1 MRIITATG
9 AAVAVVCA
17 LTASLAGQSADF
29 SPERVKAH
37 VTFLADDL
45 LEGREPGTR
54 GHELAARYIASH
66 FAQLGITPGAKGN
79 SYYQPVELVEI
90 SRVGTPTLTLKGPR
104 GSDSLR
110 HGVDVLVSGSASGG
124 TVRASGEVVFV
135 GFGVSDAVLGID
147 DYKGLD
153 VSGRFVAVLS
163 APLTGIDSEIAA
175 HLQSE
180 QRRTAAAHGALGVL
194 SIQTRSSAKVRPF
207 ADSLKQADRPSTT
220 WVPRNQP
227 ETAQTVKGGAMLG
240 PRAAARLF
248 EGSGTTLEQVLDEA
262 DKPGA
267 RLAGRVLA
275 VRAELSATTT
285 VRRYTSPEVVGL
297 IEGSDPVL
305 KHEYVVLMG
314 HADHLGI
321 DPKPSGDRI
330 NNGALDNAAGVATL
344 LEVAR
349 AFAMSPQRPKRSI
362 LIVANTAEEK
372 GLLGAEAF
380 ASDPPVP
387 VSQIVAAID
396 LDMPLLLYDFT
407 DVVAYGGSHSTVDT
421 AFRTAGREMGITLSP
436 DPMPEQTIFV
446 RSDHYAMAKVGV
458 PAVMLATG
466 MANGGE
472 KAWASFLSTQYHH
485 PNDDLQLPI
494 NWNAGAKFA
503 ELNYRALRVLAD
515 ANEPARWYE
524 GDYFGNLFAPSAK
537 KAPKP

>member
-1 MRIITATG
+1 MRIITGTG
-9 AAVAVVCA
+9 VAVAVACA

-54 GHELAARYIASH
+54 GHELAARYIASQ
-66 FAQLGITPGAKGN
+66 FAQLGIKPGAKGN
-79 SYYQPVELVEI
+79 SYYQPVELVE
-90 SRVGTPTLTLKGPR
+90 SAPVGTPTFTLNGAR
-104 GSDSLR
+104 GSTSFR
-110 HGVDVLVSGSASGG
+110 HGTEVVVLGPSRGG
-124 TVRASGEVVFV
+124 TAQTSGEVVFV
-135 GFGVSDAVLGID
+135 GFGVSDSVLGID

-153 VSGRFVAVLS
+153 VRGRFVVVLS
-163 APLTGIDSEIAA
+163 APMSGIDSEIAA

-180 QRRTAAAHGALGVL
+180 QRRTAAAHGALGVF
-194 SIQTRSSAKVRPF
+194 SIQTRSGARVRPF
-207 ADSLKQADRPSTT
+207 SEVLKRANRPATT
-220 WVPRNQP
+220 WVSTNRPAVPQGD
-227 ETAQTVKGGAMLG
+227 AFLG
-240 PRAAARLF
+240 PKAAARLF

-267 RLAGRVLA
+267 RVAGRALA
-275 VRAELSATTT
+275 VRAELRVTTAA
-285 VRRYTSPEVVGL
+285 RRYTSPDVVGL
-297 IEGSDPVL
+297 IEGSDPLL
-305 KHEYVVLMG
+305 KQEYVVLMG
-314 HADHLGI
+314 HADHLGV
-321 DPKPSGDRI
+321 DPQPGADRI
-330 NNGALDNAAGVATL
+330 YNGALDNAAGVATL

-349 AFAMSPQRPKRSI
+349 AFAVSPQRPKRSI

-380 ASDPPVP
+380 ANDPPVP
-387 VSQIVAAID
+387 ADRIVAAID

-407 DVVAYGGSHSTVDT
+407 DVVAYGGSHSTVDV
-421 AFRTAGREMGITLSP
+421 AFRTAGREMGIALSP

-466 MANGGE
+466 MANGGD
-472 KAWASFLSTQYHH
+472 KAWERFLSTQYHQQ
-485 PNDDLQLPI
+485 NDDLQLPI

-503 ELNYRALRVLAD
+503 ELNYRALRLLAD

-537 KAPKP
+537 KAAR